1 MLEGAWSWE
10 RSTGGPSWSGH
21 LVFLQP
27 HLPTG
32 LEGGGGLEGD
42 APQLGEH
49 RPAHLTSQLD
59 RPMRHLTQLTHPSS
73 PLDLNFQRSEIYL
86 QRIVFLVILSM
97 TPHIFKTSQEL
108 RN

>member
-1 MLEGAWSWE
+1 MKIEISGVLEGAGSWE
-10 RSTGGPSWSGH
+10 GSTGGPSLSGH

-27 HLPTG
+27 HLPAG

-73 PLDLNFQRSEIYL
+73 PLDL
-86 QRIVFLVILSM
+86 
-97 TPHIFKTSQEL
+97 IFNVLKYICKEL
-108 RN
+108 CFW